1 MLREMTQ
8 AVEIDGE
15 KYQVRKMDVISAT
28 YLLKFLTQ
36 KLLPVFTEAQKLFLP
51 EEAPASAKKSR
62 KKQDDNGADVF
73 VALLPKLLDA
83 ISEEDLHHIIVKCLN
98 YCDKSLPAGWQKVMT
113 GESYGI
119 KDIEYDL
126 TTCLLLCYHCIV
138 FNCGGFFGE
147 GGSLFS
153 LLGQSMK
160 SPIL

>member
-1 MLREMTQ
+1 MHL
-8 AVEIDGE
+8 
-15 KYQVRKMDVISAT
+15 
-28 YLLKFLTQ
+28 
-36 KLLPVFTEAQKLFLP
+36 
-51 EEAPASAKKSR
+51 SR
-62 KKQDDNGADVF
+62 ADAF

>member
-8 AVEIDGE
+8 AVEIDGA

-62 KKQDDNGADVF
+62 KKQNDNGADAF

-83 ISEEDLHHIIVKCLN
+83 ISEEDLHHIIVV
-98 YCDKSLPAGWQKVMT
+98 P
-113 GESYGI
+113 E
-119 KDIEYDL
+119 
-126 TTCLLLCYHCIV
+126 LLRQVPSGRLA
-138 FNCGGFFGE
+138 E
-147 GGSLFS
+147 GHDRGKLRDQ
-153 LLGQSMK
+153 GH
-160 SPIL
+160 